1 MRQNDSSN
9 ENTTTATT
17 TAKTTTTTLGI
28 IHFNDVYNVEEQKS
42 EPFAGAA
49 RFLTAINHYNAGSRS
64 LVLFSGDALSPSM
77 ISTVTQGQH
86 MPHILNAMNI
96 GCAVLGNH
104 DLDFGLDILCECLE
118 QCSFPWLNSNVYD
131 RNTQGLLANTEAF
144 KVINHDNLT
153 IGIIGLLEKEW
164 VATLSCIDSSDVY
177 VADICEVGRSLAKKL
192 KTPSAENEQRPC
204 DLVIALTHMR
214 WPNDRLIAQNVPEI
228 DLVLGGHDH
237 NYGVEW
243 IDGSTSDDPPHRR
256 AIIKSGSDF
265 REFSYIQILW
275 DHQIH
280 DVQEIRV
287 ERVLVNGQWQPD
299 PNLASYVSALTAKL
313 DRKLDLVIG
322 TVDTSLDALF
332 SSVRMRETNVGNL
345 ICDIILTGVNAD
357 AVMLN
362 SGTLRADRII
372 PSGEFTLRDL
382 TNLLPLL
389 DPLVV
394 LQSSGAQILAALENG
409 VSQYPK
415 LEGRFPL
422 VAGVRFSFDPSKPFG
437 QRIDG
442 TTVSIQGQ
450 PLELDKSYRLCV
462 KHYMA
467 EGKDGYDVLRDC
479 PVLLDDEN
487 GPILSTLIQ
496 NYFRTVQVIKGFQR
510 SRTNHRQ
517 SIVSI
522 VERQRLLEQTG
533 KNSLPGI
540 FENSDDPWDKA
551 RWVLI
556 VQREKQ
562 NANKIAP
569 TVDGRIRNLRE
580 SV

>member
-1 MRQNDSSN
+1 MQ
-9 ENTTTATT
+9 
-17 TAKTTTTTLGI
+17 
-28 IHFNDVYNVEEQKS
+28 
-42 EPFAGAA
+42 
-49 RFLTAINHYNAGSRS
+49 
-64 LVLFSGDALSPSM
+64 
-77 ISTVTQGQH
+77 
-86 MPHILNAMNI
+86 
-96 GCAVLGNH
+96 
-104 DLDFGLDILCECLE
+104 
-118 QCSFPWLNSNVYD
+118 
-131 RNTQGLLANTEAF
+131 
-144 KVINHDNLT
+144 
-153 IGIIGLLEKEW
+153 
-164 VATLSCIDSSDVY
+164 
-177 VADICEVGRSLAKKL
+177 
-192 KTPSAENEQRPC
+192 
-204 DLVIALTHMR
+204 
-214 WPNDRLIAQNVPEI
+214 
-228 DLVLGGHDH
+228 
-237 NYGVEW
+237 
-243 IDGSTSDDPPHRR
+243 
-256 AIIKSGSDF
+256 
-265 REFSYIQILW
+265 
-275 DHQIH
+275 
-280 DVQEIRV
+280 
-287 ERVLVNGQWQPD
+287 
-299 PNLASYVSALTAKL
+299 LASYVSALTAKL

-496 NYFRTVQVIKGFQR
+496 NYFRTVQVSPATRLYSSTGGL
-510 SRTNHRQ
+510 RQ
-517 SIVSI
+517 
-522 VERQRLLEQTG
+522 LECFP
-533 KNSLPGI
+533 K
-540 FENSDDPWDKA
+540 
-551 RWVLI
+551 
-556 VQREKQ
+556 
-562 NANKIAP
+562 
-569 TVDGRIRNLRE
+569 
-580 SV
+580 